1 MRRGAIW
8 VMITGLLLVVGLL
21 GVSAADG
28 GGVFLPVVLGPGLA
42 ATPTPTMTATATS
55 TGTPTVTSTPS
66 VTPTA
71 TPTGT
76 STLTPTVT
84 KTATP
89 TLTATPSLTP
99 TKTPT
104 ATVTP
109 TRSAPSGCGTCA
121 FDAYNCSDFG
131 TQAKAQACFDYCMA
145 QVGYDVH
152 RLDADGNGVACESLP
167 VPPVGGVPGV
177 GGWVL
182 RWP

>member
-1 MRRGAIW
+1 MKRERGLFAVVGVVW
-8 VMITGLLLVVGLL
+8 LVAGLL

-42 ATPTPTMTATATS
+42 ATPTPTMTATGTATV
-55 TGTPTVTSTPS
+55 TPTSS

-84 KTATP
+84 N
-89 TLTATPSLTP
+89 TATPSQTP

-121 FDAYNCSDFG
+121 FDAYNCSDFS
-131 TQAKAQACFDYCMA
+131 TQARAQACFDYCMA
-145 QVGYDVH
+145 LVGYDVH
-152 RLDADGNGVACESLP
+152 RLDADNNGVACESLP

-177 GGWVL
+177 GGWVFV
-182 RWP
+182 WP